1 MNSYNEAY
9 KSYYDTIRGKMSID
23 NKKENLINSSQ
34 DVYPVK
40 TQVRNRDYSYNRS
53 INRPINRSTNN
64 PYNRRVAQTNSNK
77 KIRYIDKLILRIIV
91 ASLILVS
98 LYSLKVNPNKQA
110 NKVFEICKENVSKE
124 MDYSKVIEYVKIKVA
139 EFSNKI
145 NIDEYLKL

>member
-53 INRPINRSTNN
+53 INKPINN
-64 PYNRRVAQTNSNK
+64 PYNRRVTQNNSNK
-77 KIRYIDKLILRIIV
+77 KIRYIDKLILRIII

-124 MDYSKVIEYVKIKVA
+124 VDYSKLIEYIKIKVA

>member
-23 NKKENLINSSQ
+23 NKKENLNNSSQ

-40 TQVRNRDYSYNRS
+40 TQVRNRDYAYNRS
-53 INRPINRSTNN
+53 VNRPINNS
-64 PYNRRVAQTNSNK
+64 YNRRVTQNNSNK

-124 MDYSKVIEYVKIKVA
+124 VDYSKVIEYVKIKVA

>member
-23 NKKENLINSSQ
+23 NKKENLNNSSQ

-40 TQVRNRDYSYNRS
+40 TQVRNRDYAYNRS
-53 INRPINRSTNN
+53 VNRPINN
-64 PYNRRVAQTNSNK
+64 PYNRRVTQNNSNK

-124 MDYSKVIEYVKIKVA
+124 VDYSKVIEYVKIKVA

>member
-34 DVYPVK
+34 DIYPAK
-40 TQVRNRDYSYNRS
+40 TQRRQGNYTYNGSYNRLS
-53 INRPINRSTNN
+53 NN
-64 PYNRRVAQTNSNK
+64 SYNRRVTQNNSNK
-77 KIRYIDKLILRIIV
+77 KIRYIDKLILRIII

-110 NKVFEICKENVSKE
+110 NKIFEICKENVSKE
-124 MDYSKVIEYVKIKVA
+124 VDYSKLIEYIKIKVA

>member
-1 MNSYNEAY
+1 MNIYNEAY

-53 INRPINRSTNN
+53 INRPINN
-64 PYNRRVAQTNSNK
+64 PYNRRVTQNNSNK

-124 MDYSKVIEYVKIKVA
+124 VDYGKLIEYIKIKVA

>member
-23 NKKENLINSSQ
+23 SKKENLINSSQ

-40 TQVRNRDYSYNRS
+40 TQVKNRDYSYNRS
-53 INRPINRSTNN
+53 INRPINN
-64 PYNRRVAQTNSNK
+64 PYNRRVTQNNSNK

-124 MDYSKVIEYVKIKVA
+124 VDYSKLIEYVKIKVA

>member
-23 NKKENLINSSQ
+23 NKKENLNNSSQ

-40 TQVRNRDYSYNRS
+40 TQVRNRDYAYNRS
-53 INRPINRSTNN
+53 VNRPINN
-64 PYNRRVAQTNSNK
+64 PYNRRVTQNNSNK
-77 KIRYIDKLILRIIV
+77 KIRYIDKLILRIII

-110 NKVFEICKENVSKE
+110 NKIFEICKENVSKE
-124 MDYSKVIEYVKIKVA
+124 VDYSKLIEYIKIKVA